1 MAAEDQ
7 DQDQLDPDLA
17 ALAQPG
23 MSLKLKLVIGLAIVG
38 LLAIVAGPK
47 LVREL
52 REDAVLAKGTS
63 ASAVIV
69 ELSET
74 GNLYNET
81 PELRIVLEVQPASGE
96 PWRAEV
102 REFVAAHATAKIQPG
117 TVVQVKYDPEHPSRV
132 AIVEPK
138 L

>member
-1 MAAEDQ
+1 MSDQPEED
-7 DQDQLDPDLA
+7 LDEA

-23 MSLKLKLVIGLAIVG
+23 LRGKQKLLIGLVVVG
-38 LLAIVAGPK
+38 LIAIVAGPPI
-47 LVREL
+47 VRAI
-52 REDAVLAKGTS
+52 REDAVLAEGTP
-63 ASAVIV
+63 APAVIL

-74 GNLYNET
+74 GNLYNEV
-81 PELRIVLEVQPASGE
+81 PELRIVLEVRPASGE

-102 REFVAAHATAKIQPG
+102 REFVAAHDTPKIQPG
-117 TVVQVKYDPEHPSRV
+117 TEISVKYDPEQPSRV